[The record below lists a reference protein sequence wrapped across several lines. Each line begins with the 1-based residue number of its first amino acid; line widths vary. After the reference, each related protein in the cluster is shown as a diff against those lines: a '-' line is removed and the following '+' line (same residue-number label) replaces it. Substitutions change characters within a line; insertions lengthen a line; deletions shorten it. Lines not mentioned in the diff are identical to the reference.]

1 MINAQSRTL
10 EMSRYAA
17 AWEDPPIVI
26 VGAGPVGQ
34 RMAAELRERT
44 PGAAVVM
51 FGDEP
56 WEPYDRVRLS
66 SYLAGEVAEVAGLVA
81 LCDASRLSRYLGTAI
96 CRIDRARKVVI
107 DSRGEECPYLRL
119 VLATGSRPVIP
130 PIPGVALPQVFTFR
144 NLSDAQRLK
153 ARSVR
158 SRHTLVIGGGLLGL
172 EAARAMQVFNT
183 AVTVVEQASRL
194 MFNQLGEETAA
205 LLSEH
210 VIRLGIRVLTRTRVE
225 KILGEER
232 LEGVLLSGNR
242 RLRCD
247 TVIIAAGIRPNV
259 ELARECGLK
268 VGSGVLVN
276 DQLRTSDPD
285 IYAVGECAEHRG
297 TVYGLVSPGYEQA
310 AVAAFVIA
318 RGGQASYT
326 GSLSA
331 TRLKV
336 LDCPV
341 MSAGEVETEW
351 ARGVLAYTDPA
362 NTQTRRVYLDGNRLD
377 AAEAV
382 GEWSEFARVQEAVRR
397 RRRIWPWQLL
407 RFRRTGYLWRQYAE
421 TCVSDWPATAT
432 VCTCTGVTRGTL
444 TYAVDQGCT
453 DIERLAGKTGASSV
467 CGSCRP
473 LLLQL
478 LGAVSIEPVRA
489 ARVLSG
495 AAAAGGL
502 VSLALLL
509 APAIPWNATVEVP
522 LRWDVLWADGLY
534 KQISGYTLLG
544 FSLLLALLSLP
555 KRVGRIRWGDFAGWR
570 AAHVVMGVG
579 AALVLVIHTGLRLG
593 SALNLFLMVSY
604 VGAVLAGAVLSGAAG
619 LQHALP
625 LGLVRRTRS
634 LSLWAHIL
642 LLWPLPGLLGFHVL
656 KTYWF

>member
-1 MINAQSRTL
+1 MNAQHRTL
-10 EMSRYAA
+10 ETNRYAA
-17 AWEDPPIVI
+17 AWEDPPIVVI
-26 VGAGPVGQ
+26 GAGPVGQ
-34 RMAAELRERT
+34 RMAAELLERT
-44 PGAAVVM
+44 PGAAVVL

-66 SYLAGEVAEVAGLVA
+66 SYLAGEVAEVAGAAPLR
-81 LCDASRLSRYLGTAI
+81 DESRLSRYLGTAI
-96 CRIDRARKVVI
+96 CRIDRERKVVI
-107 DSRGEECPYLRL
+107 DSRGEACPYLRL

-130 PIPGVALPQVFTFR
+130 PIPGVDLPQVYTFR

-183 AVTVVEQASRL
+183 RVTVVEQAARL
-194 MFNQLGEETAA
+194 MFNQLGGETSAM
-205 LLSEH
+205 LGEH

-225 KILGEER
+225 RILGEER

-247 TVIIAAGIRPNV
+247 TVIVAAGIRPNV
-259 ELARECGLK
+259 ELARACGLN
-268 VGSGVLVN
+268 VGGGVLVN

-318 RGGQASYT
+318 RGGRASYT

-351 ARGVLAYTDPA
+351 TRGVLSYTDPSY
-362 NTQTRRVYLDGNRLD
+362 TQTRRVYLDGNRLD

-397 RRRIWPWQLL
+397 RRRIWPWQRL

-421 TCVSDWPATAT
+421 TCVSDWPAAAT
-432 VCTCTGVTRGTL
+432 VCTCTGVTRGAL
-444 TYAVDQGCT
+444 THAVDQGCT
-453 DIERLAGKTGASSV
+453 DIERLVCRTGASTV

-478 LGAVSIEPVRA
+478 LGAVRIEPVGA
-489 ARVLSG
+489 ARVL
-495 AAAAGGL
+495 AAAAALGGL
-502 VSLALLL
+502 IGLALLL
-509 APAIPWNATVEVP
+509 APAIPWNSTVQLP
-522 LRWDVLWADGLY
+522 LRWDVLWADGRY
-534 KQISGYTLLG
+534 KQVSGFTLLG
-544 FSLLLALLSLP
+544 ISLLLALLALP
-555 KRVGRIRWGDFAGWR
+555 KRIGRIRWGDFAGWR
-570 AAHVVMGVG
+570 AAHVVLGVG
-579 AALVLVIHTGLRLG
+579 AGLALAIHTGMRLG
-593 SALNLFLMVSY
+593 SSLNLYLMVSY
-604 VGAVLAGAVLSGAAG
+604 TGALLAGALLSGAAG

-625 LGLVRRTRS
+625 LGLARRTRS
-634 LSLWAHIL
+634 LSLWTHIL

>member
-1 MINAQSRTL
+1 MSNAQYCTL
-10 EMSRYAA
+10 ETSRYAA

-34 RMAAELRERT
+34 RMAVELLERT
-44 PGAAVVM
+44 PGAAVAM

-66 SYLAGEVAEVAGLVA
+66 SYLAGEIADVGGRAASH
-81 LCDASRLSRYLGTAI
+81 DDSRLSRYLGTTI
-96 CRIDRARKVVI
+96 CRIDRERKVVI

-130 PIPGVALPQVFTFR
+130 PIPGVDLPQVFTFR

-158 SRHTLVIGGGLLGL
+158 SRHTVVIGGGLLGL

-183 AVTVVEQASRL
+183 RVTVVEQAARL
-194 MFNQLGEETAA
+194 MFNQLGEEASA
-205 LLSEH
+205 LLGEH

-225 KILGEER
+225 RILGEER
-232 LEGVLLSGNR
+232 LEGILLSGNR
-242 RLRCD
+242 RLSCD

-259 ELARECGLK
+259 ELARECGLN

-297 TVYGLVSPGYEQA
+297 IVYGLVSPGYEQA
-310 AVAAFVIA
+310 AVAAYVIA
-318 RGGQASYT
+318 RGRASYT

-351 ARGVLAYTDPA
+351 ARHALAYTDPSGL
-362 NTQTRRVYLDGNRLD
+362 QTRRVYLDGNRLD

-444 TYAVDQGCT
+444 SFVVDHGCT
-453 DIERLAGKTGASSV
+453 DIERLTGKTGASTV

-489 ARVLSG
+489 ARVLAV
-495 AAAAGGL
+495 AAALGGL

-509 APAIPWNATVEVP
+509 APAIPWNTTVQVP
-522 LRWDVLWADGLY
+522 LRWDVLWADGRF
-534 KQISGYTLLG
+534 KQISGFTLLG

-555 KRVGRIRWGDFAGWR
+555 KRVGSIRWGDFAGWR
-570 AAHVVMGVG
+570 AVHVVLGVG
-579 AALVLVIHTGLRLG
+579 AALTLVIHTGLRLG
-593 SALNLFLMVSY
+593 SDLNLFLMVSY
-604 VGAVLAGAVLSGAAG
+604 VGALLAGAVLSGAAG

-625 LGLVRRTRS
+625 LGLARRTRS
-634 LSLWAHIL
+634 LSMWAHIL